1 MRIFYLIIFL
11 LFLNNHLYS
20 NDDEISVWFD
30 KETKIFHELHQK
42 GNVVVDVNSFEKFI
56 KRNFAVKSIAYGL
69 IPQKI
74 LGTTDEITLKRYFQ
88 SFEKHLIDT
97 IYLLAS
103 NSINSEIN
111 LIDIDL
117 KDDVFQ
123 LTSEIKYNGNSSRAY
138 WKVVNINSS
147 YKIIDIIVENTSY
160 FVTKKSEFAKILRKN
175 GGDLNKLIKE
185 LDKN

>member
-30 KETKIFHELHQK
+30 KETKIFHELNKNQ
-42 GNVVVDVNSFEKFI
+42 NIVIDINSFEKFI

-74 LGTTDEITLKRYFQ
+74 LDSTDEITLKRYFQ
-88 SFEKHLIDT
+88 SFEKHLINT

-103 NSINSEIN
+103 NSINSEIT

-117 KDDVFQ
+117 KDDVFL
-123 LTSEIKYNGNSSRAY
+123 LTSEIKYNDSSSRAY

-160 FVTKKSEFAKILRKN
+160 FVTKKSEFAKTLRKN
-175 GGDLNKLIKE
+175 GGDLNMLIKE
-185 LDKN
+185 LDEN